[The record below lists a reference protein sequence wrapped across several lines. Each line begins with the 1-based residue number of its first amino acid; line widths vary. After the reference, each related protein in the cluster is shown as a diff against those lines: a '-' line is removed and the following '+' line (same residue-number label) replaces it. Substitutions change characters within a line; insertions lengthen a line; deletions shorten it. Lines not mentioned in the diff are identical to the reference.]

1 MNGKLKRCPACGKY
15 FTCDGDNDCW
25 CEKVQINK
33 REFLVLNQK
42 YTDCICPQC
51 LAQYA
56 EK

>member
-1 MNGKLKRCPACGKY
+1 MKGKLKRCPACGKY